1 VGLLEPTVHPIGR
14 ARGSGYAQ
22 VHAPMMWTK
31 ELPMSTL
38 TRLFICTAIAGS
50 SLAAGCANEG
60 PRPVE
65 QLTRAR
71 TLLEAADRGGNA
83 QRYAAADLQR
93 AHDELANA
101 NNADSAGKFNEARAY
116 AESAAADANLA
127 AARGA
132 AGEAQHA
139 SSEVAQSNDSLRTE
153 ADRAANASAAMPP
166 PARPQQQ

>member
-1 VGLLEPTVHPIGR
+1 
-14 ARGSGYAQ
+14 
-22 VHAPMMWTK
+22 
-31 ELPMSTL
+31 MSTR
-38 TRLFICTAIAGS
+38 TFVCIAIAGAA
-50 SLAAGCANEG
+50 LAAGCASEG

-71 TLLEAADRGGNA
+71 TLIDAADRGGAA

-101 NNADSAGKFNEARAY
+101 NSADSAGKFNAARDY

-139 SSEVAQSNDSLRTE
+139 AQEVAQSNSSLRTE
-153 ADRAANASAAMPP
+153 ADRAADASATMPP
-166 PARPQQQ
+166 PPPPQQQ

>member
-1 VGLLEPTVHPIGR
+1 MT
-14 ARGSGYAQ
+14 
-22 VHAPMMWTK
+22 M
-31 ELPMSTL
+31 L
-38 TRLFICTAIAGS
+38 TRTFICLAIAGAG
-50 SLAAGCANEG
+50 LAAGCASEG

-71 TLLEAADRGGNA
+71 TLIDAADRGGSA
-83 QRYAAADLQR
+83 QRYAGADLQR

-101 NNADSAGKFNEARAY
+101 NTADSAGKFNEARAY

-139 SSEVAQSNDSLRTE
+139 SHEVAQSNASLRTE
-153 ADRAANASAAMPP
+153 ADRAADASAVMPAPP
-166 PARPQQQ
+166 PPQQQ

>member
-1 VGLLEPTVHPIGR
+1 MT
-14 ARGSGYAQ
+14 
-22 VHAPMMWTK
+22 M
-31 ELPMSTL
+31 L
-38 TRLFICTAIAGS
+38 TRTFVCIAIAGS
-50 SLAAGCANEG
+50 ALGAGCASEG

-71 TLLEAADRGGNA
+71 TLIDAADRGGNA

-101 NNADSAGKFNEARAY
+101 NSADSAGKFNESRAY

-132 AGEAQHA
+132 AGEAKHA
-139 SSEVAQSNDSLRTE
+139 SSEVAQSNSSLATE
-153 ADRAANASAAMPP
+153 ADRAADASSVMPAPP
-166 PARPQQQ
+166 PPQQQQQQQ

>member
-1 VGLLEPTVHPIGR
+1 
-14 ARGSGYAQ
+14 
-22 VHAPMMWTK
+22 
-31 ELPMSTL
+31 MSTL
-38 TRLFICTAIAGS
+38 TRTFVCAALAAS
-50 SLAAGCANEG
+50 ALAAGCASEG

-71 TLLEAADRGGNA
+71 TLIDAADRGGSA

-93 AHDELANA
+93 AHDELASA
-101 NNADSAGKFNEARAY
+101 NTADSAGKFNESRTY

-139 SSEVAQSNDSLRTE
+139 SHEVAQSNNSLRTE
-153 ADRAANASAAMPP
+153 ADRAADASSVMPAPP
-166 PARPQQQ
+166 PPQPQQ